1 MHKTRLFQVDLSSF
15 FLQTS
20 QEGQPIYEEIPPW
33 QSEQGSDYVDTT
45 SGYHTLPIES
55 DYNESERGLFLVPVI
70 DHKKSAVV
78 SKDIKSSGEKMNKKF
93 FTFQRKTN
101 KKSEHLQRHGDI
113 INQFVTL
120 DNFQYL
126 DQSEDTNCIKRMV
139 ESTSIDLHSNPR
151 LVNKSYKSNTSRQS
165 RPVDNKVQRHNQ
177 DNFLPRTAWT
187 DVSGSDDW
195 LQNDNSQ
202 NSETNKYD
210 CDFYERP
217 SCPSPPDLISYKCRR
232 TTTLSSR
239 ISTSDITV
247 SPSSSESY
255 PECRF

>member
-1 MHKTRLFQVDLSSF
+1 MFQVDLSSF

-55 DYNESERGLFLVPVI
+55 DYYESERGLFLVPVM

-78 SKDIKSSGEKMNKKF
+78 SKDIKSPGEKTNKKF

-126 DQSEDTNCIKRMV
+126 DKSEETNCIQRIVDSK
-139 ESTSIDLHSNPR
+139 TIALHNNPR
-151 LVNKSYKSNTSRQS
+151 LDYKSYQSKTSRHS
-165 RPVDNKVQRHNQ
+165 RPVDNKTQRHNQ
-177 DNFLPRTAWT
+177 ENFLPHKTWT

-195 LQNDNSQ
+195 LQNDNSSRLI
-202 NSETNKYD
+202 NSKTKFD
-210 CDFYERP
+210 ADFYERP
-217 SCPSPPDLISYKCRR
+217 SCPSPPDLVPNHCRR
-232 TTTLSSR
+232 PTTSPSKM
-239 ISTSDITV
+239 STSDITV

>member
-78 SKDIKSSGEKMNKKF
+78 SKDIKSSGEKF
-93 FTFQRKTN
+93 FKFQRKTN

-113 INQFVTL
+113 INQCATL

-126 DQSEDTNCIKRMV
+126 DQSEETNCIQRIVDSK
-139 ESTSIDLHSNPR
+139 TIDLHNNPR
-151 LVNKSYKSNTSRQS
+151 LDYKSYQSNTSRQS
-165 RPVDNKVQRHNQ
+165 RPVDNKVQRHTQ
-177 DNFLPRTAWT
+177 DNCLPHTALS
-187 DVSGSDDW
+187 DMSGSDDW
-195 LQNDNSQ
+195 HHNDNSSRLI
-202 NSETNKYD
+202 NSKTKFD
-210 CDFYERP
+210 ADFYERP
-217 SCPSPPDLISYKCRR
+217 SCPFPPDVVSNQCSRP
-232 TTTLSSR
+232 TTSPSKM
-239 ISTSDITV
+239 STSDITV